1 MMPIYSLWQLKRQ
14 LDDISTL
21 ATHMMNNK
29 FRDAVTQDTIKDD
42 DMLFYWCI
50 SSASMSQDCAD
61 KLLKNIVNK
70 WITIRGFSFAK
81 TMLKIYNKERNTE
94 VKSS

>member
-1 MMPIYSLWQLKRQ
+1 
-14 LDDISTL
+14 
-21 ATHMMNNK
+21 MNDK

-42 DMLFYWCI
+42 DVLFYWCI

-61 KLLKNIVNK
+61 KLPKNVVKK

-81 TMLKIYNKERNTE
+81 TMLELYKKETKKGTQ
-94 VKSS
+94 KSKALRRKLAEKNL